1 MLTLRE
7 FIEKINFRE
16 HFRVYQMN
24 MDGLIYESYY
34 TVHSPYFFDKEHEEK
49 REYFNDK
56 YYSDNRF
63 CDDVRTKENRGIDE
77 ETTIFLEKF
86 GNYKV
91 IGLGCGSFR
100 PHDIYRDS
108 NGELHIKYY
117 DEDPL
122 RPGIAGDINCF
133 NIFIL

>member
-56 YYSDNRF
+56 YYSDNKF
-63 CDDVRTKENRGIDE
+63 CDDVGMNTSTAISLFIKAVLRENRIPFEISNDPFYSKSNIEHLKRGISAITQGKGREHELIE
-77 ETTIFLEKF
+77 E
-86 GNYKV
+86 
-91 IGLGCGSFR
+91 
-100 PHDIYRDS
+100 
-108 NGELHIKYY
+108 
-117 DEDPL
+117 
-122 RPGIAGDINCF
+122 
-133 NIFIL
+133 

>member
-16 HFRVYQMN
+16 HFRIYQMN

-56 YYSDNRF
+56 YYSDNKF
-63 CDDVRTKENRGIDE
+63 CDDVRTNENKGIDE
-77 ETTIFLEKF
+77 EQIIYINFEFEDYYFIKNDLDLH
-86 GNYKV
+86 NYIKDKIV
-91 IGLGCGSFR
+91 N
-100 PHDIYRDS
+100 DK
-108 NGELHIKYY
+108 KYY
-117 DEDPL
+117 FTYL
-122 RPGIAGDINCF
+122 GIGSIIDTTKRRLSRKYSI
-133 NIFIL
+133 